1 MARRKLYG
9 AALEAWTKA
18 RRVVRRKTRRVK
30 RKVVTTM
37 ARRRSYSR
45 KRKNYG
51 RRKGGFSI
59 SLTDLGY
66 LAAVGVE
73 MGIPQAIRDAQS
85 VGIMTALENMGR
97 SVTLNKVVQIGLTTG
112 MYGLV
117 KKIMPSKKL
126 IGIGP
131 VSIRS

>member
-1 MARRKLYG
+1 
-9 AALEAWTKA
+9 
-18 RRVVRRKTRRVK
+18 
-30 RKVVTTM
+30 M